1 MNSDNSLVVVR
12 RLKRALGDLGIR
24 PQVAGGEDWV
34 GVDSDHGQVVFH
46 AVGIADASR
55 LANLLEDLAAHAERG
70 RSYFPPVE
78 VEPEEGRYEAQS
90 GQFTP
95 VTAPHDPPYPASQYH
110 PRVGS

>member
-70 RSYFPPVE
+70 RSYFLPVE
-78 VEPEEGRYEAQS
+78 VEPEEGHYEAQS

-110 PRVGS
+110 PRVGL

>member
-55 LANLLEDLAAHAERG
+55 LANFLEDLAAHAERG

-78 VEPEEGRYEAQS
+78 VEPEEGHYEAQS

-110 PRVGS
+110 PRVGL